1 MFYSRKKLHAVSDM
15 CLFGISTAAALLML
29 SWSPSC
35 SVRASAPPLPKNDI
49 QLTTSH
55 SLGNNL
61 RGGNFLSNLA
71 QPMSAKV
78 GDYDQT
84 GTTGSCK
91 WAYNAASKTL
101 TISPEGTTGELQG
114 RTAWSDNIQQNV
126 ATIIIEPGVYAAVD
140 SNQEFGFFPELTQVK
155 GGENLNVSKVENMR
169 TMFWQ
174 DPNLTSIN
182 VSNWDTSNVTNMD
195 GTFGDDPKLT
205 SLDVS
210 DWKTH
215 NVDNM
220 HATFYDDNA
229 LKELDVANWDTS
241 RVKTMVS
248 LFNRCSSLKKLDVSK
263 WKTGSVEK
271 LSATFAGCSA
281 LTELDVSKW
290 DTHQVTAMDNTFDG
304 DSSLTELNV
313 SNFDTSKVKNMRLMF
328 GHCPALKALKL
339 SNFITNNVFNMSNM
353 FDSDSG
359 LTSLDLSNFNT
370 DKVTDMY
377 QMFLDDT
384 NLQELNLS
392 NFDTK
397 SATRWD
403 GLFLDCPS
411 LWKLTLGK
419 DFAVDATAQLSDV
432 PGDNRIIPDSDP
444 TAAQYK
450 NTAPYWVPVETG
462 TDHQPA
468 GKENYW
474 TSHKLMTERPAITET
489 YVWQQ
494 SPVKDLTDVK
504 VQPQIN
510 LPINGTWTPESAF
523 ISATDANGNPV
534 AFNKITIGGD
544 TVDTAK
550 SGEYKVSYTYGSKT
564 VWTKVVVSPDATSI
578 KVNPE
583 VDLTV
588 GESWNPTM
596 GFVSATDA
604 QGKPVSFSNIQV
616 GGDHVDTTKA
626 GTYYV
631 TYTNGSTS
639 ATTKVV
645 VSPDATSIKV
655 NPEVDLTVG
664 ESWSPTMGF
673 ISATDAQ
680 GKPVSFS
687 NIRVGGDYVDTT
699 KAGTYYVTYTN
710 GKMSA
715 TTKVVVKT
723 KVTPPTPNPTPTPTP
738 TPIPQPTPGNNGNG
752 NTGENGQQNVKK
764 NTVVYGINKL
774 YLYKHV
780 NFKKS
785 QRIMKYVQKPRINRP
800 MFVVLGDY
808 RDSNGQ
814 LRFKVR
820 DVNHHSK
827 SDGRIGYIT
836 GSWNYVRPV
845 YYQSD
850 HKTLTVINPT
860 GVNAYRNKNLTGK
873 TKNLKQGTKVK
884 VVKFVRHNLTTRYV
898 LSNGMYITGN
908 RKLVKFGNVKF
919 AKHIK
924 AKKTIYRYR
933 NANLTKKNGIIKK
946 GSLLKVKKSAYSQ
959 KYNPNKYGS
968 LRYQVSGGWVTG
980 NGRYVKAFK

>member
-1 MFYSRKKLHAVSDM
+1 MKADDS
-15 CLFGISTAAALLML
+15 
-29 SWSPSC
+29 
-35 SVRASAPPLPKNDI
+35 
-49 QLTTSH
+49 
-55 SLGNNL
+55 
-61 RGGNFLSNLA
+61 
-71 QPMSAKV
+71 
-78 GDYDQT
+78 DQT
-84 GTTGSCK
+84 GTNGSCK
-91 WAYNAASKTL
+91 WTYNASSKTL
-101 TISPEGTTGELQG
+101 TISPKGTTGTLQG
-114 RTAWSDNIQQNV
+114 GVAWPVQQN
-126 ATIIIEPGVYAAVD
+126 AAIIIIEPGVYADAD
-140 SNQEFGFFPELTQVK
+140 SQQEFGFFPELTEVK
-155 GGENLNVSKVENMR
+155 GAQNLNVSKVKNMR
-169 TMFWQ
+169 TMFSG
-174 DPNLTSIN
+174 DNNLVSIDVSNWDTGNVTNMDSMFHDDSKLTALNVAKWDTSKVKN
-182 VSNWDTSNVTNMD
+182 MESLFDNDLSLASLDVSHWKTGNVTNMSSVFYADKALKTLDVSNWDTSNVEKLFY
-195 GTFGDDPKLT
+195 TFGACN
-205 SLDVS
+205 S
-210 DWKTH
+210 
-215 NVDNM
+215 
-220 HATFYDDNA
+220 
-229 LKELDVANWDTS
+229 
-241 RVKTMVS
+241 
-248 LFNRCSSLKKLDVSK
+248 
-263 WKTGSVEK
+263 
-271 LSATFAGCSA
+271 

-290 DTHQVTAMDNTFDG
+290 NTPNVTNMNATFVG
-304 DSSLTELNV
+304 DSSLPSLNV
-313 SNFDTSKVKNMRLMF
+313 SHFDTSKVTDMELMF
-328 GHCPALKALKL
+328 GGCSSLEKL
-339 SNFITNNVFNMSNM
+339 DVSNFVTDNVTNMSNM
-353 FDSDSG
+353 FGSDSN
-359 LTSLDLSNFNT
+359 LTALNLSNFNT
-370 DKVTDMY
+370 DKVTNMK
-377 QMFLDDT
+377 QMFLEDT
-384 NLQELNLS
+384 NLQQLNLS
-392 NFDTK
+392 SFNTK
-397 SATRWD
+397 LVTRWD
-403 GLFLDCPS
+403 GLFWDCPN

-419 DFAVDATAQLSDV
+419 DFAVDASVRLSDV

-444 TAAQYK
+444 NGAQYK
-450 NTAPYWVPVETG
+450 NTAPFWVPVETG

-474 TSHKLMTERPAITET
+474 TSNKLMTERPAITET

-534 AFNKITIGGD
+534 TFNKITVGGD
-544 TVDTAK
+544 QVNTRK
-550 SGEYKVSYTYGSKT
+550 PGQYNVSYTYGSKT
-564 VWTKVVVSPDATSI
+564 VW
-578 KVNPE
+578 
-583 VDLTV
+583 
-588 GESWNPTM
+588 
-596 GFVSATDA
+596 
-604 QGKPVSFSNIQV
+604 
-616 GGDHVDTTKA
+616 
-626 GTYYV
+626 
-631 TYTNGSTS
+631 
-639 ATTKVV
+639 TKVV

-715 TTKVVVKT
+715 TTKVVVKAKT
-723 KVTPPTPNPTPTPTP
+723 TPSTPT
-738 TPIPQPTPGNNGNG
+738 PQPTPGNNGNG
-752 NTGENGQQNVKK
+752 NAGENGQQNVQK

-780 NFKKS
+780 NFNKS

-808 RDSNGQ
+808 HDSNGQ

-827 SDGRIGYIT
+827 SDGKIGYIT

-873 TKNLKQGTKVK
+873 TRNIKQGTKVK

-898 LSNGMYITGN
+898 LTNGMYITGN

-919 AKHIK
+919 TKHIK
-924 AKKTIYRYR
+924 VKKTIYRYR
-933 NANLTKKNGIIKK
+933 DANLAKKNGTIRK
-946 GSLLKVKKSAYSQ
+946 GSILKVKKTAYSQ

-968 LRYQVSGGWVTG
+968 LRYQVSGGWITG